1 MHFLTIPCGVILA
14 AAASAQSVLPPFD
27 TTYQFA
33 NLGPLPFGY
42 GGTAFLPANPNAL
55 LISPYGGT
63 TIHQVP
69 LTRSVQGQITGFGTA
84 TPFATVG
91 GCDGGLAFG
100 PNNVLFAT
108 WYGPN
113 RLSQLKSSTVTRRD
127 GERLEVA
134 QSIEARVGP
143 FRFSSSSVRAVEL
156 TPQREIRSTL
166 VSGDFDTFVGTTR
179 LVERGAVTAIVN
191 HSEYA
196 PKAWIPP
203 LIGTG
208 AIESET
214 RKQYQQLLAEMVRR
228 TAQRAAPAAR

>member
-1 MHFLTIPCGVILA
+1 MTKDRNALGMPAPARGRPCPTRRRLA
-14 AAASAQSVLPPFD
+14 AA
-27 TTYQFA
+27 
-33 NLGPLPFGY
+33 
-42 GGTAFLPANPNAL
+42 LPALAL
-55 LISPYGGT
+55 CGT
-63 TIHQVP
+63 LRAAPAADEV
-69 LTRSVQGQITGFGTA
+69 SVRAQRRDRLVVLDIE
-84 TPFATVG
+84 ATVAAPP
-91 GCDGGLAFG
+91 DIVWA
-100 PNNVLFAT
+100 VLTDYDHMAG
-108 WYGPN
+108 YM
-113 RLSQLKSSTVTRRD
+113 SAVKSSAVTRRD